1 MNRRTTVL
9 IMAVALVSAGCWL
22 QPGNDAERS
31 GFAPLESNIT
41 TANVDQLHFDWSK
54 QFAAP
59 AAAPAVAIDALYV
72 NAGSS
77 PNAGTLY
84 RLAPT
89 DGATQWSKELFAAG
103 TPFYTPQQPT
113 VTGDV
118 VYVAETGFSILPSS
132 IMRFNAVAGTPLP
145 LIAAGGHDLTQRG
158 SLLVSTLATG
168 NSSMIAVS
176 KVFVTDTQGSG
187 SWNTIITVGSLGSV
201 PTPTSAAATT
211 SRFFIGNGAEILAYP
226 LTKPASCPLV
236 SNVEVC
242 PADWKHATPTKVD
255 FHPVLTT
262 DQQTVIAPTQDSIL
276 ALATADGAER
286 WTGILASKPS
296 AAPAIANGLVYVPT
310 SSGKLA
316 VFNANGCGS
325 PTCSPLWTADAGSL
339 ITQPPSVTSGGLVY
353 TGSDDGTVHAFPA
366 AGCGAAT
373 CTSLWSV
380 ATGSKITG
388 GPVNALGRIFVATA
402 DGRIISYTR

>member
-9 IMAVALVSAGCWL
+9 IMGVALVSAGCWL

-59 AAAPAVAIDALYV
+59 AAAPAVAVDALYV

-145 LIAAGGHDLTQRG
+145 LIAAGGHDLTQRA

-211 SRFFIGNGAEILAYP
+211 SRFFIGNGAEILVPP
-226 LTKPASCPLV
+226 LQWSPGAEVEDRTAKRRFRLPKTGLPALEGTPVASPPFPRGNRLAHPRGIATLHDHDHRLDFAGGDQV
-236 SNVEVC
+236 IQNEVGMTLPR
-242 PADWKHATPTKVD
+242 PAGFIFSA
-255 FHPVLTT
+255 PVLQIEHRIPKLLIGIVTRWSI
-262 DQQTVIAPTQDSIL
+262 DQQMPCFPRHLGVVP
-276 ALATADGAER
+276 ER
-286 WTGILASKPS
+286 THLPVRHVLDVMEI
-296 AAPAIANGLVYVPT
+296 
-310 SSGKLA
+310 
-316 VFNANGCGS
+316 
-325 PTCSPLWTADAGSL
+325 DAGL
-339 ITQPPSVTSGGLVY
+339 R
-353 TGSDDGTVHAFPA
+353 DFDA
-366 AGCGAAT
+366 ARRFAGA
-373 CTSLWSV
+373 
-380 ATGSKITG
+380 
-388 GPVNALGRIFVATA
+388 
-402 DGRIISYTR
+402 